1 MLIAFVDLSVPGPL
15 ADHNGISI
23 RIGAPRH
30 ILRVRKP
37 RRIYPVP
44 GCAQATATRAI
55 AEAIELAQI
64 EVDRS
69 SFITSSDYHTAKRL
83 ADWWDEWK
91 LNYAKLF
98 WRLPRQPV
106 KV

>member
-30 ILRVRKP
+30 IVRVRKP

-44 GCAQATATRAI
+44 GCAQATATSAI
-55 AEAIELAQI
+55 VATIEMTQI
-64 EVDRS
+64 EADKS
-69 SFITSSDYHTAKRL
+69 SSIPSSDYRTAQR
-83 ADWWDEWK
+83 
-91 LNYAKLF
+91 
-98 WRLPRQPV
+98 
-106 KV
+106 